1 MARTRVYFRPT
12 TAAQRRLLF
21 ETWQATGDRQLA
33 CAKAHVCEGT
43 FYTWKSR
50 FDTLGF
56 PGLLQPGSHAPKQP
70 KRVSPVLEAEV
81 IALRQAQPGW
91 GKVRLAQEIAKAHDW
106 QAMLAPNSVKRILRD
121 AGLWSAP
128 PQQEAQKGGSTS

>member
-33 CAKAHVCEGT
+33 CAKARVCERT
-43 FYTWKSR
+43 FYNWKSR
-50 FDTLGF
+50 FDALGF
-56 PGLLQPGSHAPKQP
+56 PGLAQPASHAPKQP
-70 KRVSPVLEAEV
+70 KRVSAALEAEV

-91 GKVRLAQEIAKAHDW
+91 GKVRLAQEISKAHDW
-106 QAMLAPNSVKRILRD
+106 QAMVAPNSVKRILRD
-121 AGLWSAP
+121 AGLWNSPLQPAL
-128 PQQEAQKGGSTS
+128 QKGGSTR